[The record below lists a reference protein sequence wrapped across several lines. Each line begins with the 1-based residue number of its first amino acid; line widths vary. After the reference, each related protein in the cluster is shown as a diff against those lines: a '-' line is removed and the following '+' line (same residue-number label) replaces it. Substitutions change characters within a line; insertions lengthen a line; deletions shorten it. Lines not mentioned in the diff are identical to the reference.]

1 MDFHLDRDGFPGSPG
16 KTAWPGFNWA
26 RYYPQFQALGGICEL
41 FVEGIRKHQRARHT
55 VDGRNPAPVEVGSLS
70 HSLQGFY
77 TFQVVQDFSHQQ

>member
-1 MDFHLDRDGFPGSPG
+1 MFQSMMVTPKMDFHLDRDGFPGSPG

-55 VDGRNPAPVEVGSLS
+55 VDGSEIRLAS
-70 HSLQGFY
+70 
-77 TFQVVQDFSHQQ
+77 